1 MMIRAASLAALL
13 CLATTARAAD
23 PALPATMDRP
33 LAEKIVTES
42 IRRQDET
49 AATIRDWPAAKLA
62 DALTTRLNGRTAV
75 IFQPGHGVYV
85 EFTGSDGQVL
95 MWYSGNRKI
104 VHGTWAVV
112 AMNGQPRAC
121 YHYLQSTNP
130 VTHVYEPTECI
141 EPSQTL
147 AEMGVIASR
156 QGDVF
161 NLASDKVPYVKA
173 PMDIPRLPQ

>member
-1 MMIRAASLAALL
+1 MRTAASLAALL
-13 CLATTARAAD
+13 CLAGVARAEA
-23 PALPATMDRP
+23 PALPATMDRAT
-33 LAEKIVTES
+33 AEKIITDS
-42 IRRQDET
+42 IRRQDE
-49 AATIRDWPAAKLA
+49 AAAMIKDWPAPKLA
-62 DALTTRLNGRTAV
+62 DALNAKLNGRTAV

-112 AMNGQPRAC
+112 PMNGQPRAC

-130 VTHVYEPTECI
+130 VSHVYEPTECI
-141 EPSQTL
+141 EPSQTM
-147 AEMGVIASR
+147 AEMGVITAR